1 MVGRAAESGTGARSC
16 RAFQAMLR
24 VGILFCRGGGQTMIL
39 QLGKWRDPIWIND
52 LHNDLTS
59 VSPISQQAV

>member
-1 MVGRAAESGTGARSC
+1 
-16 RAFQAMLR
+16 
-24 VGILFCRGGGQTMIL
+24 MIL